1 MKERMIPSSRNNACP
16 VCGRTHDGDCRIGE
30 KIVFCHTNIEGTPGE
45 ERGEWRFVQT
55 NEGDHGTGMWK
66 HVSAWEE
73 ITKTEETFYTD
84 RTEWKYLDV
93 SGQHVLSYVREGSQK
108 RSFTPLPGSPA
119 DYTDQVVLYRYH
131 DAVNAINERREKGL
145 NPFVFWVE
153 GEKCAETLWG
163 LGLPAVTT
171 QGGWQN
177 LRPVRDGG
185 KIPEDVTIY
194 LTPDRDRCGIQ
205 YVNNVAELYPKNPKK
220 WVRCYPERPELWN
233 GKCPAKKGLDVAD
246 WLAGVERAEA
256 VEMLLAASSDEPI
269 VLSQEPIQAASVDE
283 TEAKHEELKQFA
295 VTVQGKPSEL
305 RQTLMY
311 GRASELGTKLS
322 RRQCEMYLKA
332 GDRQARGVRASFSIA
347 PRKLKVVP
355 QRWLIEGILPKHQQT
370 MLVAREKLG
379 KTTLLLWFVF
389 LAEAGVKTYLGKKV
403 TQKRIKTYIVGTDQP
418 ETNWG
423 EMLQRVGFTGEIG
436 GEDHPIRYLS
446 TMEEEIVLTPD
457 SIEQL
462 RDMIRADLQPGEE
475 GLLIVDSF
483 DACIRAIGY
492 EEKDAAISDPLRQLV
507 SAFEGMP
514 VTQVILHHERKDAER
529 GVDAFKAL
537 RGHGSIGS
545 TVSSGIRLEAV
556 NPESVDSSIAMRIK
570 NRSSAEFSL
579 LLERNYDSSFSCTG
593 DASEALQA
601 RVIREKEESLVKAQ
615 KDALEFIRQA
625 TAYGEKVSAA
635 ELADAPGIVDPSLDG
650 RARNDR
656 ARQIMKA
663 LEKQSL
669 IVSDSFKNGQGRPTT
684 VWSAREIP
692 GVWNVGLVTLHPH
705 SMSTMS
711 TMSLSS
717 HREVSDIVD
726 INDIPRVSSE
736 TTHLAEFTQKT
747 REEDI
752 F

>member
-1 MKERMIPSSRNNACP
+1 MIPSSRKNACP

-30 KIVFCHTNIEGTPGE
+30 KIVFCHTNIEGTPGQE
-45 ERGEWRFVQT
+45 QGEWRFVQT

-73 ITKTEETFYTD
+73 MTKTEETFYAD
-84 RTEWKYLDV
+84 RKEWKYLNVD
-93 SGQHVLSYVREGSQK
+93 GQHVFSFVREGSQK
-108 RSFTPLPGSPA
+108 KSFTPLPGSPA
-119 DYTDQVVLYRYH
+119 DYTDQVVLYRNH
-131 DAVNAINERREKGL
+131 DAVNAINERRDKGL

-171 QGGWQN
+171 QGGWNN
-177 LRPVRDGG
+177 LREERDGG

-205 YVNNVAELYPKNPKK
+205 YVNDVAELYPDNPKK

-246 WLAGVERAEA
+246 WLEGIDPAEA
-256 VEMLLAASSDEPI
+256 RKMLHAASSDEPI
-269 VLSQEPIQAASVDE
+269 VLSPEPSQAASVDE
-283 TEAKHEELKQFA
+283 TEAKHEELRQFA
-295 VTVQGKPSEL
+295 VTIQCKPSEL
-305 RQTLMY
+305 RPTLMY
-311 GRASELGTKLS
+311 GRAAELGTKLNK
-322 RRQCEMYLKA
+322 RQCEIYLKA
-332 GDRQARGVRASFSIA
+332 GDRKARGVRANFAIS

-355 QRWLIEGILPKHQQT
+355 QRWLVEGILPKHQQT
-370 MLVAREKLG
+370 MVVARDKLG
-379 KTTLLLWFVF
+379 KTTLLLWLVF
-389 LAEAGVKTYLGKKV
+389 LADVGVETYLGKAV
-403 TQKRIKTYIVGTDQP
+403 TQSKIKTYIVGTDQP

-423 EMLQRVGFTGEIG
+423 EMLQRIGFTGDIG
-436 GEDHPIRYLS
+436 DEEHPIRYLS
-446 TMEEEIVLTPD
+446 TMEQEVVLTPD

-556 NPESVDSSIAMRIK
+556 NPESVDSSIAMRVK
-570 NRSSAEFSL
+570 NRSAAEFSL
-579 LLERNYDSSFSCTG
+579 LLERNHDSSFSCTG

-601 RVIREKEESLVKAQ
+601 RVIREKEDSLVKAQ
-615 KDALEFIRQA
+615 TDALDFVRKA

-635 ELADAPGIVDPSLDG
+635 ELAEAPGIVDPLLNG
-650 RARNDR
+650 RARKDR
-656 ARQIMKA
+656 ARQIMQL
-663 LEKQSL
+663 LEKESL
-669 IVSDSFKNGQGRPTT
+669 LVSEPVKMGQGRPTT

-692 GVWNVGLVTLHPH
+692 GVWNVGLVTLHPLGI
-705 SMSTMS
+705 STMS

-717 HREVSDIVD
+717 DREVSDIVD
-726 INDIPRVSSE
+726 ISDIPRVSSG
-736 TTHLAEFTQKT
+736 TTPLDEFTQRT
-747 REEDI
+747 LEEDI